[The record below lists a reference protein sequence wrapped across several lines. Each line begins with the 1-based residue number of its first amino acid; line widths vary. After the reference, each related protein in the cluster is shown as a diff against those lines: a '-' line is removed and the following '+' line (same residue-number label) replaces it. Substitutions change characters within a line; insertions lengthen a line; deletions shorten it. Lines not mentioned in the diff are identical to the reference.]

1 MSNIVFIYLN
11 NNSMGLFD
19 FLKKKETS
27 INDRNVYVDSKY
39 SNGILHLG
47 FLNEDIDITVDVRRV
62 CAPSGGFG
70 VMYDCYNMALR
81 QWVQQGIGETEFTV
95 DMTRIVSLFT
105 RKSNPEDVMKA
116 VLKQHIAERGR
127 LIDSDFCT
135 YVTELY
141 LVAEKTNG
149 HCDRNKFFER
159 MLQVAVSNYKKHF
172 YVTMYKRE
180 GMGLR
185 PYLVSFKEYICNN

>member
-39 SNGILHLG
+39 SNGILHLS

-127 LIDSDFCT
+127 LILIS
-135 YVTELY
+135 VL
-141 LVAEKTNG
+141 
-149 HCDRNKFFER
+149 
-159 MLQVAVSNYKKHF
+159 M
-172 YVTMYKRE
+172 
-180 GMGLR
+180 
-185 PYLVSFKEYICNN
+185 